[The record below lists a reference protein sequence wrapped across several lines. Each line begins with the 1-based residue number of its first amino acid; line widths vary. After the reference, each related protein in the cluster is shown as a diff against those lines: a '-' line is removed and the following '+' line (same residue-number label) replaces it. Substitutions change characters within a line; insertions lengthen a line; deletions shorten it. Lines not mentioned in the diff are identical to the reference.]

1 MSQCDY
7 FGEEDPEYDNTGKT
21 LYDEH
26 AYYDVEEEAEEPHHP
41 TEYRNG
47 YVIDRTAPRGIF
59 TGRCG
64 RCGSSDI
71 WDDNLHWGCKTCG
84 AFNPN

>member
-1 MSQCDY
+1 MSQTDY
-7 FGEEDPEYDNTGKT
+7 FDEEDPEAYD
-21 LYDEH
+21 LLR
-26 AYYDVEEEAEEPHHP
+26 EEEVSEPAYEQP

-71 WDDNLHWGCKTCG
+71 WDDNLHWGCNTCG